1 VEVVASNGLEAV
13 RITTPVVCFFGLV
26 LVLGGG
32 IGLLTA
38 CCSELKFNP
47 RLVNASFSHDDVDDV
62 EEEERKVGLRTVDDD
77 DDDDDDEEDT
87 DLHVMIFLW
96 NTKSFP
102 DLESIGE

>member
-13 RITTPVVCFFGLV
+13 RITTPVGCFFGLV
-26 LVLGGG
+26 LLGGG

-38 CCSELKFNP
+38 CCSESKFNP
-47 RLVNASFSHDDVDDV
+47 RLVNASFSHDDDV
-62 EEEERKVGLRTVDDD
+62 EEEERKVGLRTVV
-77 DDDDDDEEDT
+77 DDEEDT